1 MQQRERKRAETRGGG
16 SPSLRGG
23 GERGGT
29 RRGYHRKDESTDG
42 HVRVL
47 ISIQPRGR
55 RETMSASTGPPVAL
69 SAQVVVDLESTLL
82 ITYLAPFGSLPSLL
96 VSTYSSLFGPL
107 PSLRLPLT
115 KVRSTPASSI
125 PTE

>member
-1 MQQRERKRAETRGGG
+1 
-16 SPSLRGG
+16 
-23 GERGGT
+23 
-29 RRGYHRKDESTDG
+29 
-42 HVRVL
+42 
-47 ISIQPRGR
+47 
-55 RETMSASTGPPVAL
+55 MSASTGPPVAL

-82 ITYLAPFGSLPSLL
+82 VPYLAPFGPLPSLL